1 MPAASGC
8 CPSCERF
15 IGPLDTCP
23 YCDCPSER
31 QAGLRILRLL
41 AVLLAIGGLALLVVA
56 ARRHNTP
63 VIEIGSIQPA
73 MNFARVRV
81 IGTLAIPPR
90 SGTTRSGEPW
100 FGFTLDD
107 GTGRI
112 RVTGFGDAATG
123 LTALFPE
130 KGTTGA
136 VVNAEGWLSVRAGRD
151 ISLQVRNPA
160 QVEVVREAP

>member
-1 MPAASGC
+1 MGAATGC
-8 CPSCERF
+8 CPACERF

-41 AVLLAIGGLALLVVA
+41 AVLLTVCGLALLAVA
-56 ARRHNTP
+56 SRRHVTP
-63 VIEIGSIQPA
+63 SVEIGSIQPS

-81 IGTLAIPPR
+81 TGELAVPPR
-90 SGTTRSGEPW
+90 SGTARSGEPW

-112 RVTGFGDAATG
+112 RVTGFGETATG
-123 LTALFPE
+123 LAAVFS
-130 KGTTGA
+130 KIGTTGT
-136 VVNAEGWLSVRAGRD
+136 VVNAEGWLSVRAGREV
-151 ISLQVRNPA
+151 SLQVRNPA
-160 QVEVVREAP
+160 HVDVVREKP